1 MLCRHRGD
9 AIRAPGPESS
19 RENAGLGEGS
29 SSNRALVPSR
39 VLLSVQ
45 GLGSYRVDILERRGG
60 LGDNMDTSPI
70 ENLQELL
77 GETHISR
84 GLWRVRE
91 KSGLR
96 LTA

>member
-1 MLCRHRGD
+1 MPL
-9 AIRAPGPESS
+9 
-19 RENAGLGEGS
+19 
-29 SSNRALVPSR
+29 RALVPSR
-39 VLLSVQ
+39 VFLPVQ
-45 GLGSYRVDILERRGG
+45 GLGSYCVDILERRGG
-60 LGDNMDTSPI
+60 PGDNKDTSPI
-70 ENLQELL
+70 ESLHKLL